1 MSDLRITSSAEP
13 RPVVEP
19 KMPKAPPAAAETFG
33 ETLGRMVQS
42 VNDLQTQAHEASVAL
57 ASGQPIDM
65 SQALVTIEEANIS
78 LQLALQIR
86 NKLLEAYQDVMRMP
100 V

>member
-1 MSDLRITSSAEP
+1 
-13 RPVVEP
+13 
-19 KMPKAPPAAAETFG
+19 MPKTDPAEETFS
-33 ETLGRMVQS
+33 ETLGRMVKS
-42 VNDLQTQAHEASVAL
+42 VNDLQSQAHEVSVAL
-57 ASGQPIDM
+57 ASGHSVDM

-78 LQLALQIR
+78 MQLALQIR